1 MVTFTAN
8 DNCGNSVSTSATF
21 TIEDTTGPEVSSS
34 TDVDTLW
41 PPNHQ
46 MVDVGL
52 SVIESDICD
61 PSPAVTVA
69 VYSDEDDEDATGDG
83 NHTPDA
89 TEIGPET
96 LQLRAERKG
105 DGDGRVYLILAT
117 VQDEC
122 GNVSYTCNTVT
133 VSHDRS
139 AASKSS
145 VAAQAAAAEAEC
157 LLTGGPPADFFPVG
171 DGPDGV
177 QIVGVD
183 CGASSPAL
191 LMSGLAGL
199 QLIRTRRR
207 ARIRTG

>member
-61 PSPAVTVA
+61 PSPVVTVA
-69 VYSDEDDEDATGDG
+69 VYSDEDDEDPTGDG
-83 NHTPDA
+83 DHTPDA
-89 TEIGPET
+89 TEIGLET

-122 GNVSYTCNTVT
+122 GNESYTCNTVT

-145 VAAQAAAAEAEC
+145 VAAQAAAAEAQC
-157 LLTGGPPADFFPVG
+157 LLTGDPPADFFTVG
-171 DGPDGV
+171 DGPDGD

-183 CGASSPAL
+183 CGASSAAL
-191 LMSGLAGL
+191 LLSGLAGL

-207 ARIRTG
+207 ARTRTG